1 MTRHFA
7 QHVIVRCW
15 CALQLASC
23 VFEHHSAHRSLAIY
37 MVDCCW
43 IGFDG
48 PEFASLRYKFS
59 GRSMEETWP
68 EAHVHR
74 NFRKVMA
81 VLKAAI
87 PKGRGSV

>member
-1 MTRHFA
+1 
-7 QHVIVRCW
+7 
-15 CALQLASC
+15 
-23 VFEHHSAHRSLAIY
+23 

>member
-1 MTRHFA
+1 
-7 QHVIVRCW
+7 
-15 CALQLASC
+15 
-23 VFEHHSAHRSLAIY
+23 

-48 PEFASLRYKFS
+48 PEFASLKYKFS
-59 GRSMEETWP
+59 GRSMEETWL